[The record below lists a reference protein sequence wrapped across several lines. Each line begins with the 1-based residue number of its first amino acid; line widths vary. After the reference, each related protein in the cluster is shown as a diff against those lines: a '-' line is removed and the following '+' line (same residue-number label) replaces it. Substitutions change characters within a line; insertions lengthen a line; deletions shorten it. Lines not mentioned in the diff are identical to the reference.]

1 VSIAVVPSS
10 GFTHAEL
17 ADLFT
22 ASFEGYAMPM
32 EIDEPTFR
40 RMAELFDFDLDASR
54 VALRGGRPIG
64 LVNLGVRKPTG
75 WIGGMGVIP
84 DERRRGIG
92 ELLMRA
98 VHHAARE
105 RGVRES
111 LLEVI
116 DSNAPAIAL
125 YEKLGYV
132 HVRDLELWRLD
143 SGATAGAARE
153 VPAADAHAR
162 VRELRLAPE
171 PWQRADVVMERVLAI
186 EPRHGL
192 ETAGGAAVLRVTG
205 QAVVVEQIAARDAGA
220 ARELL
225 AGALRLG
232 RPVRL
237 TNLPAGDPVGDA
249 FRELGASLDLRQHEL
264 RLEL

>member
-10 GFTHAEL
+10 GFSHAEL
-17 ADLFT
+17 AELFT

-32 EIDEPTFR
+32 EIDEQAFR
-40 RMAELFDFDLDASR
+40 TMTVLFDFDLDASR
-54 VALRGGRPIG
+54 VALRDGRPIG
-64 LVNLGVRKPTG
+64 LVNLGVRGPAG
-75 WIGGMGVIP
+75 WIGGTGVVP
-84 DERRRGIG
+84 EERRKGIG
-92 ELLMRA
+92 EQLMRA
-98 VHHAARE
+98 VHESARAA
-105 RGVRES
+105 GVDEIW
-111 LLEVI
+111 LEVI
-116 DSNAPAIAL
+116 SSNAPAIAL

-143 SGATAGAARE
+143 SGPTASAARA
-153 VPAADAHAR
+153 VPAATAHAR
-162 VRELRLAPE
+162 VVELRRAPE
-171 PWQRADVVMERVLAI
+171 PWQRADVVVERVLAV
-186 EPRHGL
+186 EPRRGL
-192 ETAGGAAVLRVTG
+192 ETAGGAVVLRVTDH
-205 QAVVVEQIAARDAGA
+205 AVVVEQIAARDPGT

-232 RPVRL
+232 SPVRL